1 MLASALHSIAIGNL
15 LPARVR
21 TICVDMV
28 ESVPV
33 KLGNRGSMQ
42 AIGLV
47 TDVGYFLEKLQA
59 IGLVTDVGYFLEKL
73 RAELQ

>member
-1 MLASALHSIAIGNL
+1 MANSSSMRRTASIAIGNL

-21 TICVDMV
+21 TICVDML

-47 TDVGYFLEKLQA
+47 TDVGYFLEKL
-59 IGLVTDVGYFLEKL
+59 